1 MDESLYP
8 AIADFG
14 LAKLIN
20 SNDPSQ
26 SLEISQS
33 TESLKGTP
41 PYIPPEIWDGDEYTN
56 AVDVYALGMI
66 IYELF
71 SNGPPPFENEKYF
84 KICQKVLKGERPPV
98 GPEIPESYQKL
109 IQDCWSQD
117 PSSRPTFD
125 DIIKRLK
132 ADPGFVSEEVSAV
145 DYLNDIEY
153 VKSHSLICPFEDF
166 IKLDEDI
173 QNAVVQTENEPDLLY
188 YVGEQ
193 FLNGTDNFP
202 QNTDLAILYLSNA
215 SNKGNIGALKCY
227 CKMLIKVDAIE
238 RDIDLAKKYLKP
250 LLSEKDDSIYLL
262 YGYAMI
268 KKPNYKVARKC
279 FLLAIE
285 KGNAEAMY
293 QYGKMLYKGEGI
305 DRDEKVAIEYF
316 EKAKLKGYQKVDT
329 FLDKQNKEE
338 SNKNVQNLIDII
350 FMVDGTFSMNHFINS
365 LTSELG
371 RITQKCHSNHH
382 NDDIMYGAVIYRD
395 TAVSRL
401 LKKQNIEKVD
411 CFDLTSNIKE
421 VVTFFSKSRLYGGGG
436 GPEDWASWFSC
447 LLNKISW
454 RKRLP
459 GHGRHFTAK
468 KRFYRQ
474 VVKIP
479 VISKKNTERQ
489 NACIYST
496 KIQDRQDRVF
506 YILVNLAAKKN
517 LIFFCMN
524 GSEKAMGCFQMT
536 RDLFRKKGGKKHLIM
551 NQFNCSFY
559 IDDEGNEN
567 EIDMDDLKAKIREL
581 SINAVDIAI
590 KANSS
595 NEDDN
600 DNDTDND
607 NDEFEVNC
615 RENLSRR
622 N

>member
-1 MDESLYP
+1 MP
-8 AIADFG
+8 I
-14 LAKLIN
+14 
-20 SNDPSQ
+20 
-26 SLEISQS
+26 
-33 TESLKGTP
+33 KG
-41 PYIPPEIWDGDEYTN
+41 
-56 AVDVYALGMI
+56 
-66 IYELF
+66 
-71 SNGPPPFENEKYF
+71 
-84 KICQKVLKGERPPV
+84 
-98 GPEIPESYQKL
+98 
-109 IQDCWSQD
+109 
-117 PSSRPTFD
+117 
-125 DIIKRLK
+125 
-132 ADPGFVSEEVSAV
+132 
-145 DYLNDIEY
+145 
-153 VKSHSLICPFEDF
+153 
-166 IKLDEDI
+166 
-173 QNAVVQTENEPDLLY
+173 
-188 YVGEQ
+188 
-193 FLNGTDNFP
+193 
-202 QNTDLAILYLSNA
+202 
-215 SNKGNIGALKCY
+215 
-227 CKMLIKVDAIE
+227 DAIE
-238 RDIDLAKKYLKP
+238 RDIDLDKKYLKP

-285 KGNAEAMY
+285 KGNAESMY

-305 DRDEKVAIEYF
+305 DRDEKAAIEYF
-316 EKAKLKGYQKVDT
+316 EKAKLKGYQKFDT

-350 FMVDGTFSMNHFINS
+350 FMVDGTFSMKHIINS

-371 RITQKCHSNHH
+371 RITQKCHSNHP

-436 GPEDWASWFSC
+436 DGPEDWASGFSC

-506 YILVNLAAKKN
+506 YKLVNLAAKKN
-517 LIFFCMN
+517 LMFFCMN

-559 IDDEGNEN
+559 IDGEGNEN

-595 NEDDN
+595 NDD
-600 DNDTDND
+600 DND